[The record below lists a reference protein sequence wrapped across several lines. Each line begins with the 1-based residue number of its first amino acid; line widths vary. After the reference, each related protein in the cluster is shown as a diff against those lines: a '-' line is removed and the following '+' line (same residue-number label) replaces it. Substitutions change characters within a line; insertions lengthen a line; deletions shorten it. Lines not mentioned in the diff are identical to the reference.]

1 MRVDRIRCVGVL
13 LLVGAALAALPAQ
26 ASADTQWTKISSDY
40 ASNITV
46 PEIGILGSTA
56 VVTWEQDT
64 SPSTEDI
71 VSDTFQTS
79 PANDVANGVPGKAA
93 DGWASVDR
101 TQALVPT
108 TTGGL
113 AIAFGGIHS
122 TNSADPLIGLIG
134 ATHNADGTW
143 SAPTTIATGGGT
155 GSIWSGV
162 LSGGVPIFAGDSAG
176 SVSILVNPTS
186 AASKVTTDLL
196 PQLGPGTDGYQ
207 VKLALDSMGR
217 LWVAWYTLGPTGHTG
232 LFVQQLDQTTG
243 LPIGTPTLAPNSEN
257 IDNNSFGT
265 ALTCAVSCRLVY
277 GDAPAGT
284 STNLVVSWWIGQAT
298 PTTIANLANTG
309 QTAGRVVAAA
319 YRSDGRLW
327 IAWYN
332 GKTYSYVLGDG
343 TGAGGVVQDAGA
355 PSTANG
361 AYALSIAPVGD
372 NLLMGVNFNYKAGQ
386 NIFAVFVNDV
396 APPAPVTFAP
406 GPRQSTVEAAP
417 GGKGF
422 RIQVQYRVPS
432 ICKPSCTAHAEIRT
446 RSGRQQYAVSATAPL
461 PGDGKVVLGT
471 RGSVKLPGGKKVRF
485 YMTIS
490 KAQLL
495 KAPFSTVGGNRVA
508 NTRLRVYLKTKSGVE
523 LTVRDGRIAVSIA
536 RIKSGAL
543 PGLSGIL

>member
-1 MRVDRIRCVGVL
+1 M
-13 LLVGAALAALPAQ
+13 
-26 ASADTQWTKISSDY
+26 
-40 ASNITV
+40 
-46 PEIGILGSTA
+46 
-56 VVTWEQDT
+56 
-64 SPSTEDI
+64 
-71 VSDTFQTS
+71 
-79 PANDVANGVPGKAA
+79 
-93 DGWASVDR
+93 
-101 TQALVPT
+101 PT

-406 GPRQSTVEAAP
+406 GPRQSTVEATP

-446 RSGRQQYAVSATAPL
+446 RSGRTAVRGL
-461 PGDGKVVLGT
+461 GDGAAAGRRQGGARDARLGEAPGRQEGALLHDDQQGAAPQGAVLDG
-471 RGSVKLPGGKKVRF
+471 RREPRREHAAARLPEDEERGGAHGARRPHRRVDRPHQVGGAPGSVGDPVGVGPGGS
-485 YMTIS
+485 TP
-490 KAQLL
+490 AQY
-495 KAPFSTVGGNRVA
+495 PTSSSR
-508 NTRLRVYLKTKSGVE
+508 R
-523 LTVRDGRIAVSIA
+523 
-536 RIKSGAL
+536 
-543 PGLSGIL
+543 